1 MPNDKRPKPTIDMTA
16 ERKVE
21 AARPLLS
28 AGGAASTGERPAQKP
43 SADQG
48 HAATK
53 AKRNGPGFAGYLL
66 AGLIGG
72 GVVAGGGYFASKMDI
87 PGFSL
92 TGPGTRQRIG
102 ELEERTASLE
112 SALRVLERAAPAP
125 AYEPSVSGSE
135 GVNELRSRL
144 DGIVDAAR
152 GLDQTVQSLSQKVQA
167 LEQRPAAGG
176 ETRDTLEAEIA
187 AQTAPLQQ
195 RLTSAERELETLTH
209 AQNERIADART
220 ASLTLALTNLKRAIA
235 DGRPF
240 PAELAAVET
249 LSSGKLPVSQ
259 LAPYKDTG
267 VSSMAELQSE
277 FAEASKKTVEAYYS
291 EKSNSFMGEVLSRAK
306 SVVQIKPA
314 DSTGDSVEAILGRMS
329 ASLRS
334 GDLKTA
340 LLQGAALP
348 HPPQEMMDWFA
359 KAQARLAADEALRKT
374 DQELLA
380 ALTRPPARHQ

>member
-1 MPNDKRPKPTIDMTA
+1 MPNDKRPKPTIDMAA
-16 ERKVE
+16 ERVVE
-21 AARPLLS
+21 PSKPLLS
-28 AGGAASTGERPAQKP
+28 AGGATSGGEGAAAQKP
-43 SADQG
+43 SAAQG
-48 HAATK
+48 PAPAK
-53 AKRNGPGFAGYLL
+53 AQRNGPSFAGYLL

-72 GVVAGGGYFASKMDI
+72 AVIAGCGYLASRMEI
-87 PGFSL
+87 SGFSL
-92 TGPGTRQRIG
+92 TDPGTRQRIA

-112 SALRVLERAAPAP
+112 SALRVLSRPAPAA
-125 AYEPSVSGSE
+125 AYEPSGAGGE

-144 DGIVDAAR
+144 DGLVDAAR

-167 LEQRPAAGG
+167 LEQRPAGG
-176 ETRDTLEAEIA
+176 AARETLQAEIA

-195 RLTSAERELETLTH
+195 RLSSAERELETLTR
-209 AQNERIADART
+209 AQSERLADART

-249 LSSGKLPVSQ
+249 LSAAKLPVSQ

-267 VSSMAELQSE
+267 VSSMAELQGE

-291 EKSNSFMGEVLSRAK
+291 EKSSGFMGEVLSRAK

-314 DSTGDSVEAILGRMS
+314 DSTGGSVEAILGRMS
-329 ASLRS
+329 TALKS

-340 LLQGAALP
+340 LLQGAGLP
-348 HPPQEMMDWFA
+348 HPPLEMMDWFG
-359 KAQARLAADEALRKT
+359 KAQARLTADEALRKT